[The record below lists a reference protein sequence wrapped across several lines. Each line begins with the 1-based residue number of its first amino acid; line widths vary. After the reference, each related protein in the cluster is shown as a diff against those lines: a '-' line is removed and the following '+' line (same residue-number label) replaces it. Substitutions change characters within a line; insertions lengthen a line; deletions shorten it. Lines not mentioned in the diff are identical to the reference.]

1 MKAARWYKARDIR
14 VENIEEPSIA
24 SGKVKIKVHWTGI
37 CGSDLH
43 EYAAGRQSLFQL
55 NSHTLSVKISYPLLS
70 ATSFLARELKLGK
83 VRRADSFQVL
93 PPLR

>member
-43 EYAAGRQSLFQL
+43 EYAAVTNLYS
-55 NSHTLSVKISYPLLS
+55 S
-70 ATSFLARELKLGK
+70 
-83 VRRADSFQVL
+83 
-93 PPLR
+93 

>member
-43 EYAAGRQSLFQL
+43 EYAAGPIFIPVEQPQ
-55 NSHTLSVKISYPLLS
+55 SVKI
-70 ATSFLARELKLGK
+70 
-83 VRRADSFQVL
+83 
-93 PPLR
+93 